1 MKIKMEMVSDPSVP
15 PVTLEDTIS
24 LTSEWNIDRVLYRD
38 LGSIIDPSIVLE
50 DRFNDVLNARG
61 FGVMIDSE
69 LIDFKFDTQYDSFR
83 LYRFR
88 SNAEFFLLG
97 PASRGI
103 GLLKKNFGIDPHG
116 RAVLPSAGA
125 LTC

>member
-1 MKIKMEMVSDPSVP
+1 VTYNPEMPFEASVKIKMEMVSDPSVP

-88 SNAEFFLLG
+88 SNAEFFSLG
-97 PASRGI
+97 SSIPRHRVVEEE
-103 GLLKKNFGIDPHG
+103 L
-116 RAVLPSAGA
+116 RY
-125 LTC
+125 